1 MAMTL
6 QQTINWSQT
15 FIQYAP
21 LTNGVGYEPAISIA
35 NMVQNTIVNA
45 PFTWSWNRNE
55 NTSLTLT
62 ANTQDYTVNITDF
75 SFLEK
80 VTLKTTD
87 GKYSFEL
94 KDVYNTNIL
103 GLSVSQPAEPKSVA
117 VKFVTYGTSIALRFL
132 AIPDQN
138 YSSVLTY
145 QKLVTPFSNSIAP
158 SAQSWV
164 IPDQYQDIYNNLFL
178 AECFQAADDDQQA
191 ARYRVRGVAA
201 LLAKAEGLTELQR
214 NAYLSQ
220 FLVRAG
226 QAESMG
232 LRVQQGNQAR
242 GV

>member
-1 MAMTL
+1 MSYTL
-6 QQTINWSQT
+6 QQTVNWSQPYV
-15 FIQYAP
+15 QYVP
-21 LTNGVGYEPAISIA
+21 LTAGVANEPAISIA
-35 NMVQNTIVNA
+35 NTVLSTMTSA
-45 PFTWSWNRNE
+45 PMTWGWNRNE
-55 NTSLTLT
+55 YTALTLV
-62 ANTQDYTVNITDF
+62 AEQQDYNNIPITDF

-80 VTLKTTD
+80 VTLKNTAGT
-87 GKYSFEL
+87 YAFEL

-103 GLSVSQPAEPKSVA
+103 GVSVSQPAEPKSVS
-117 VKFVTYGTSIALRFL
+117 VKMVTYGTSVSLRFL
-132 AIPDQN
+132 AIPDQD
-138 YSSVLTY
+138 YAATITY
-145 QKLVTPFSNSIAP
+145 QKLITPFTSLS
-158 SAQSWV
+158 SAWPV
-164 IPDQYQDIYNNLFL
+164 PDAYLDIYNNLFL
-178 AECFQAADDDQQA
+178 AEAFQVADDDQQA